1 MYPDKEADLLKA
13 FSPAEP
19 IFTVDPDY
27 IKRARSLSKRED
39 DPCGQALKS
48 LLVKADAALK
58 QEPLTIVNKPILPAS
73 GDKHDYMSVGPYWWP
88 DPDKPDGLPYIRR
101 DGEVNPEVEK
111 TDRPL
116 LAKFI
121 STVKTLGFCVWFYTS
136 RRLRGACCI
145 VVANMVFE
153 SRNQDEPKPVVW
165 TGHTW
170 DMRRARYRAY

>member
-1 MYPDKEADLLKA
+1 MYLDKEADLLKA

-27 IKRARSLSKRED
+27 IKRARALGKQED
-39 DPCGQALKS
+39 NPCGQALKA

-58 QEPLTIVNKPILPAS
+58 QEPLTIVNKPILPSS

-111 TDRPL
+111 TGPPFVGKIHFNGEN
-116 LAKFI
+116 AG
-121 STVKTLGFCVWFYTS
+121 VCVWFYTS
-136 RRLRGACCI
+136 RRLRGSCCI
-145 VVANMVFE
+145 VVANMVYE
-153 SRNQDEPKPVVW
+153 S
-165 TGHTW
+165 
-170 DMRRARYRAY
+170 